1 MAVLTFDR
9 TYSLDKFMHVMES
22 LNTDTEIQHYYQ
34 QLYQTTYDTLGSP
47 DTTNTSDLAQ
57 AIHTIH
63 KQNIHVI
70 QNKSFSRTETASSSD
85 HATSS
90 TILNFKGYPIP
101 VDTNL
106 SEIQHLWGAHYTS
119 DPNAMALICTDGSTN
134 LAHPVEGSGAA
145 FIVAD
150 DTLHRHEYDNTAAS
164 WVIGYS
170 DNYAAELS
178 ALNGAIRSVPST
190 VHLTVYTDSLSA
202 KQALERYIHTGWS
215 TPPLLCSGRPYL
227 IAAAKAIQT
236 RTLHGAKT
244 LIEHVKSHTGTR
256 DLQSIGNEAADRH
269 AKHAQ
274 LTGSPHH
281 NINLMVHE
289 LPFVAAYYSAADKAE
304 NRNPYRPI
312 HGNIRS
318 TYQKIL
324 QDTQFS
330 TWGYRTTRGQ
340 IPRRFPA
347 ETRALIRDI
356 WKAPTST
363 TLTMLIDILNHADPI
378 IVHTDGTIGTPLC
391 TRCGLNTE
399 ETTLHRLVDCPSVQH
414 LWVSAAQQIKDLL
427 RPITIS
433 DPQNTITARAHH
445 HHQNIALTP
454 LSTRIRPG
462 HRLPLCTLPDSANTT
477 FMAADTEGET
487 HIAELLAYHEAITY
501 QHTNAAIL
509 LTAKTSARAHAT
521 RTRELRT
528 PRHD

>member
-1 MAVLTFDR
+1 MNRTIMGMISHLRYGRITLLQGAILLRYVIGKKMEIGFRHAIIPDQTLSDWNKYIKDALTRSTHLHLPQLHTSAIMSCMAVLTFDR

-34 QLYQTTYDTLGSP
+34 QLYQTTYDNLGAP
-47 DTTNTSDLAQ
+47 DTTNTSDLTQ

-90 TILNFKGYPIP
+90 TTLNFKGYPIP

-256 DLQSIGNEAADRH
+256 NLQSIGNEAADRH

-330 TWGYRTTRGQ
+330 TWGHRTTRGQ
-340 IPRRFPA
+340 IVVKYRMVR
-347 ETRALIRDI
+347 
-356 WKAPTST
+356 
-363 TLTMLIDILNHADPI
+363 
-378 IVHTDGTIGTPLC
+378 
-391 TRCGLNTE
+391 
-399 ETTLHRLVDCPSVQH
+399 
-414 LWVSAAQQIKDLL
+414 
-427 RPITIS
+427 
-433 DPQNTITARAHH
+433 
-445 HHQNIALTP
+445 
-454 LSTRIRPG
+454 
-462 HRLPLCTLPDSANTT
+462 
-477 FMAADTEGET
+477 
-487 HIAELLAYHEAITY
+487 
-501 QHTNAAIL
+501 
-509 LTAKTSARAHAT
+509 
-521 RTRELRT
+521 
-528 PRHD
+528 